1 MTADLTPDPPAAGE
15 PATATITV
23 RNEGEGTVEGIR
35 LTDQVSPGVMVR
47 SGSSPAGGC
56 SVTSRRADCPLG
68 TLAPGDSA
76 TTQVRL
82 LLEPEPA
89 SRTVGQRI
97 TLSATG
103 QEQVA
108 DRSLSTLVDAPVEEA
123 QVLGVPGTVVTLVA
137 FVGFVIAARS
147 R

>member
-1 MTADLTPDPPAAGE
+1 VTAVLTPDAPAAGE
-15 PATATITV
+15 PAAATITV
-23 RNEGEGTVEGIR
+23 RNDGEGAVEGLR

-56 SVTSRRADCPLG
+56 SIASRRADCPLG
-68 TLAPGDSA
+68 SLAPGDSV
-76 TTQVRL
+76 TTVVRL
-82 LLEPEPA
+82 LLDPEPA

-108 DRSLSTLVDAPVEEA
+108 DRSLSTLVDAPVEQA

-137 FVGFVIAARS
+137 FVGFVLAARS